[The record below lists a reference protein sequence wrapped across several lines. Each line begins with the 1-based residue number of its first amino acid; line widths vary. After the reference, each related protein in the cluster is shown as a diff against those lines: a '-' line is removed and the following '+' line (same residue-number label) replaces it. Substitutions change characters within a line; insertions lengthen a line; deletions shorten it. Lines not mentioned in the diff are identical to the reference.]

1 MGVLIEVV
9 LMQVDIRPFKLS
21 DAGELQR
28 AVLNSVGHIG
38 PWLDWC
44 TPSYVLKDAQDWV
57 AESMALWQ
65 QGRAFRWVMLAEDK
79 QQILGSVEVEVPTL
93 EAPVGRMGY
102 WVRHNATGK
111 GVCSQGAAQALDWA
125 FKSLGLQRVELF
137 IQPANQASIRVA
149 LKLGAEFLDEQ
160 NNEIVYRG
168 ESRLSN
174 RYVVKPEGLPW
185 VDLLPARRGWPLTPE
200 YAEGTGDRLPVHPK
214 NIYEFRSS
222 AKKA

>member
-1 MGVLIEVV
+1 M
-9 LMQVDIRPFKLS
+9 
-21 DAGELQR
+21 
-28 AVLNSVGHIG
+28 
-38 PWLDWC
+38 
-44 TPSYVLKDAQDWV
+44 
-57 AESMALWQ
+57 
-65 QGRAFRWVMLAEDK
+65 
-79 QQILGSVEVEVPTL
+79 PTL

-102 WVRHNATGK
+102 WVRHSATGQ
-111 GVCSQGAAQALDWA
+111 GVCSQAAAQALDWA

-160 NNEIVYRG
+160 NKEIVYRG

-185 VDLLPARRGWPLTPE
+185 VDLLPARRRWPLTPE

>member
-1 MGVLIEVV
+1 
-9 LMQVDIRPFKLS
+9 MQVDIRPPKPS
-21 DAGELQR
+21 DAGELQH

-44 TPSYVLKDAQDWV
+44 TPRYVLSDARDWV
-57 AESMALWQ
+57 AESMVLW
-65 QGRAFRWVMLAEDK
+65 
-79 QQILGSVEVEVPTL
+79 QQILGSVEVQVPTL
-93 EAPVGRMGY
+93 EAAVGRMGY
-102 WVRHNATGK
+102 WVRHSATGQ

-174 RYVVKPEGLPW
+174 RYVVKPESLRW
-185 VDLLPARRGWPLTPE
+185 IDLLPARRRWPLAPE
-200 YAEGTGDRLPVHPK
+200 YAEGTGDRLPIHPK

>member
-1 MGVLIEVV
+1 
-9 LMQVDIRPFKLS
+9 MQVDIRPFKPC

-28 AVLNSVGHIG
+28 AVLSSIGHIS

-44 TPSYVLKDAQDWV
+44 TPRYSLNDARGWI

-65 QGRAFRWVMLAEDK
+65 QGRAFRRVVVAEGER
-79 QQILGSVEVEVPTL
+79 QILGCVEVEVPTL

-174 RYVVKPEGLPW
+174 RYVVKPESLRW
-185 VDLLPARRGWPLTPE
+185 IDLLPARRRWPLTPE

>member
-1 MGVLIEVV
+1 
-9 LMQVDIRPFKLS
+9 MQVDIRPPKPS

-38 PWLDWC
+38 PWLDGC
-44 TPSYVLKDAQDWV
+44 SPKYVLSDARDWV
-57 AESMALWQ
+57 AESMVLWQ
-65 QGRAFRWVMLAEDK
+65 QGPAFRWVMLAQDE
-79 QQILGSVEVEVPTL
+79 QQILGSVEVQLPTL
-93 EAPVGRMGY
+93 EAAVGRIGY
-102 WVRHNATGK
+102 WVSHSATGQ
-111 GVCSQGAAQALDWA
+111 GVCSQGTAQALDWA

-149 LKLGAEFLDEQ
+149 LKLGAEFFDDQ

-174 RYVVKPEGLPW
+174 RYVVKPESLRW
-185 VDLLPARRGWPLTPE
+185 VDLLPARRRWPLTPE

>member
-1 MGVLIEVV
+1 
-9 LMQVDIRPFKLS
+9 MQVDIRPFKLS

-125 FKSLGLQRVELF
+125 FKSLVLQRVELF

>member
-1 MGVLIEVV
+1 
-9 LMQVDIRPFKLS
+9 MQVDIRPPKPS
-21 DAGELQR
+21 DAGELQH

-44 TPSYVLKDAQDWV
+44 TPRYVLSDARDWV
-57 AESMALWQ
+57 AESMVLW
-65 QGRAFRWVMLAEDK
+65 
-79 QQILGSVEVEVPTL
+79 QQILGSVEVQVPTL

-102 WVRHNATGK
+102 WVRHSATGQ

-174 RYVVKPEGLPW
+174 RYVVKPESLRW
-185 VDLLPARRGWPLTPE
+185 IDLLPARRRWPLTPE

>member
-1 MGVLIEVV
+1 
-9 LMQVDIRPFKLS
+9 MQVDIRPPKPS
-21 DAGELQR
+21 DAGELQH

-44 TPSYVLKDAQDWV
+44 TPRYVLSDARDWV
-57 AESMALWQ
+57 AESMVLW
-65 QGRAFRWVMLAEDK
+65 
-79 QQILGSVEVEVPTL
+79 QQILGSVEVQVPTL

-102 WVRHNATGK
+102 WVRHSATGQ
-111 GVCSQGAAQALDWA
+111 GVCSQGTAKALDWA

-137 IQPANQASIRVA
+137 IQPANQASSRVA

-174 RYVVKPEGLPW
+174 RYVVKPESLRW
-185 VDLLPARRGWPLTPE
+185 IDLLPARRRWPLTPE
-200 YAEGTGDRLPVHPK
+200 YAEGTGDRLPIHPK

>member
-1 MGVLIEVV
+1 
-9 LMQVDIRPFKLS
+9 MQVDIRPPKPS
-21 DAGELQR
+21 DAGELQH

-44 TPSYVLKDAQDWV
+44 TPRYVLSDARDWV
-57 AESMALWQ
+57 AESMVLWQ

-79 QQILGSVEVEVPTL
+79 QQILGSVEVQVPTL

-102 WVRHNATGK
+102 WVRHSATGQ

-168 ESRLSN
+168 ETRKFTL
-174 RYVVKPEGLPW
+174 
-185 VDLLPARRGWPLTPE
+185 
-200 YAEGTGDRLPVHPK
+200 DR
-214 NIYEFRSS
+214 S
-222 AKKA
+222 AACAPPMATHT

>member
-1 MGVLIEVV
+1 MGVLIEVL
-9 LMQVDIRPFKLS
+9 LMQVDIRPPKPS
-21 DAGELQR
+21 DAGELQH

-44 TPSYVLKDAQDWV
+44 TPRYVLSDARDWV
-57 AESMALWQ
+57 AESMVLW
-65 QGRAFRWVMLAEDK
+65 
-79 QQILGSVEVEVPTL
+79 QQILGSVEVQVPTL

-102 WVRHNATGK
+102 WVRHSATGQ

-174 RYVVKPEGLPW
+174 RYVVKPESLRW
-185 VDLLPARRGWPLTPE
+185 IDLLPARRRWPLTPE